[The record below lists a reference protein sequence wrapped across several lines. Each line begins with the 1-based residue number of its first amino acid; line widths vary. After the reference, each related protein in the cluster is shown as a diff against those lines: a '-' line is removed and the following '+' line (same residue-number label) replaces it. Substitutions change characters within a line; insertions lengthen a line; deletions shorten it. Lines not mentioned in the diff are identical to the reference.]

1 MKIVVVSGGFDPI
14 HSGHISYLNE
24 AKKIGDKLIVA
35 LNSDEWLTIKK
46 GKNFMAISAENIK
59 SLLKKKFPE
68 ADIEII
74 DTAGDSNHYS
84 AKITAQ
90 EFRGKSRVEQHKLV
104 YKALEGAMD
113 GNNGILHALA
123 LQTKI
128 K

>member
-1 MKIVVVSGGFDPI
+1 
-14 HSGHISYLNE
+14 
-24 AKKIGDKLIVA
+24 
-35 LNSDEWLTIKK
+35 
-46 GKNFMAISAENIK
+46 MAISAEKIK
-59 SLLKKKFPE
+59 ELIRKKFPD

-84 AKITAQ
+84 ATIATQ

-113 GNNGILHALA
+113 GSNGILHALA

>member
-1 MKIVVVSGGFDPI
+1 
-14 HSGHISYLNE
+14 
-24 AKKIGDKLIVA
+24 
-35 LNSDEWLTIKK
+35 
-46 GKNFMAISAENIK
+46 MAISAEKIK
-59 SLLKKKFPE
+59 ELIKNTFPQ
-68 ADIEII
+68 ADIEIV

-84 AKITAQ
+84 ATIIAQ
-90 EFRGKSRVEQHKLV
+90 EFRGKSRVEQHKMV

>member
-1 MKIVVVSGGFDPI
+1 
-14 HSGHISYLNE
+14 
-24 AKKIGDKLIVA
+24 
-35 LNSDEWLTIKK
+35 
-46 GKNFMAISAENIK
+46 MAISAEKIK
-59 SLLKKKFPE
+59 KLIRKKFPQ

-84 AKITAQ
+84 ATIASK
-90 EFRGKSRVEQHKLV
+90 EFRGKTRIEQHKLV

-113 GNNGILHALA
+113 GNDGILHALA

>member
-1 MKIVVVSGGFDPI
+1 
-14 HSGHISYLNE
+14 
-24 AKKIGDKLIVA
+24 
-35 LNSDEWLTIKK
+35 
-46 GKNFMAISAENIK
+46 MAISAQKIK
-59 SLLKKKFPE
+59 ELIKKKFPK

-74 DTAGDSNHYS
+74 DTAGDNNHYS
-84 AKITAQ
+84 AIITAQ
-90 EFRGKSRVEQHKLV
+90 EFKGLSRVEQHKLV

>member
-1 MKIVVVSGGFDPI
+1 
-14 HSGHISYLNE
+14 
-24 AKKIGDKLIVA
+24 
-35 LNSDEWLTIKK
+35 
-46 GKNFMAISAENIK
+46 MAISAEK
-59 SLLKKKFPE
+59 LKELIENKFPE
-68 ADIEII
+68 AEIEII

-84 AKITAQ
+84 ATITAH

>member
-1 MKIVVVSGGFDPI
+1 
-14 HSGHISYLNE
+14 
-24 AKKIGDKLIVA
+24 
-35 LNSDEWLTIKK
+35 
-46 GKNFMAISAENIK
+46 MAISAEKIEE
-59 SLLKKKFPE
+59 LIRKKFPQ

-84 AKITAQ
+84 ATIASQ
-90 EFRGKSRVEQHKLV
+90 EFRGKSRIEQHKLV

-113 GNNGILHALA
+113 GSDGILHALA

>member
-1 MKIVVVSGGFDPI
+1 
-14 HSGHISYLNE
+14 
-24 AKKIGDKLIVA
+24 
-35 LNSDEWLTIKK
+35 
-46 GKNFMAISAENIK
+46 MAISAEKIK
-59 SLLKKKFPE
+59 ELIRKKFPD

-84 AKITAQ
+84 ATIATQ
-90 EFRGKSRVEQHKLV
+90 EFRGKSRVEQHKLI

-113 GNNGILHALA
+113 GNDGVLHALA

>member
-1 MKIVVVSGGFDPI
+1 
-14 HSGHISYLNE
+14 
-24 AKKIGDKLIVA
+24 
-35 LNSDEWLTIKK
+35 
-46 GKNFMAISAENIK
+46 MAISAENIK
-59 SLLKKKFPE
+59 SLIRKKFPDAE
-68 ADIEII
+68 IEII

>member
-1 MKIVVVSGGFDPI
+1 
-14 HSGHISYLNE
+14 
-24 AKKIGDKLIVA
+24 
-35 LNSDEWLTIKK
+35 
-46 GKNFMAISAENIK
+46 MAISAQKIK
-59 SLLKKKFPE
+59 ELIRKKFPE

-84 AKITAQ
+84 ATIATK
-90 EFRGKSRVEQHKLV
+90 EFREKSRVEQHKLV

-113 GNNGILHALA
+113 GSNGILHALA